1 MYEQL
6 GGQKMS
12 EVIVYHGG
20 TEKVEFPVC
29 KFGRRNLDFGQGFYV
44 TDLRQQAVDW
54 ATQVADRR
62 NETPIINRYRLN
74 RDAILGEARCKVFT
88 AYDRDWLLFIV
99 ASRRGE
105 PVADNY
111 EYIEGGVA
119 NDRVVDTVN
128 LYMAGLMD
136 EDTAL
141 LRLSQ
146 HQPNNQMC
154 LLSQELT
161 DKYLIFDGTETI

>member
-6 GGQKMS
+6 GGEKMS
-12 EVIVYHGG
+12 EIIVYHGG
-20 TEKVEFPVC
+20 TEKVESPIC

-44 TDLRQQAVDW
+44 TDLREQAVDW

-62 NETPIINRYRLN
+62 KATPIINRYRLN
-74 RDAILGEARCKVFT
+74 RDAILVEARCKVLK
-88 AYDRDWLLFIV
+88 AYDKDWLQFIV

-111 EYIEGGVA
+111 DYIEGGVA

-136 EDTAL
+136 EETAL

>member
-1 MYEQL
+1 
-6 GGQKMS
+6 MS
-12 EVIVYHGG
+12 EIIVYHGG
-20 TEKVEFPVC
+20 TEKVESPVC
-29 KFGRRNLDFGQGFYV
+29 KFGLRNLDYGQGFYV
-44 TDLRQQAVDW
+44 TDIRKQAADW
-54 ATQVADRR
+54 ATQVADRKK
-62 NETPIINRYRLN
+62 EAPIINRYRLN
-74 RDAILGEARCKVFT
+74 RDAILREARCKVFV
-88 AYDRDWLLFIV
+88 AYDKDWLQFIV

-105 PVADNY
+105 QVADNY
-111 EYIEGGVA
+111 DYIEGGVA

-154 LLSQELT
+154 ILSQGIV
-161 DKYLIFDGTETI
+161 DKYLVFDGTEEV